1 MTQMIANFL
10 SGTLGPVTL
19 YTVILGL
26 LATVVAVL
34 VAVGWVIAKDRIRR
48 IRSRDW
54 PIVPAVVDIVSVA
67 YCEPGSP
74 SLYLK
79 SVAYDPYYQATL
91 TYTYRYPDEQMGDYS
106 RSFGGSKENAEAWA
120 NSYKGETIK
129 VRVDP
134 SDPTR
139 SILREEDL

>member
-1 MTQMIANFL
+1 MILLIASFL
-10 SGTLGPVTL
+10 SGTVGPVTL

-26 LATVVAVL
+26 LTTVVAVL
-34 VAVGWVIAKDRIRR
+34 VAVGWVIAKERIKR

-67 YCEPGSP
+67 HIEGS
-74 SLYLK
+74 SLAFNA
-79 SVAYDPYYQATL
+79 SSYDPYYQATL
-91 TYTYRYPDEQMGDYS
+91 TYTYHYPDEQMGDYS
-106 RSFGGSKENAEAWA
+106 RSFGGNKENAESWA

-134 SDPTR
+134 SDPTH
-139 SILREEDL
+139 SILLEEDL

>member
-1 MTQMIANFL
+1 MQTSLF
-10 SGTLGPVTL
+10 TF
-19 YTVILGL
+19 ILPS
-26 LATVVAVL
+26 LAAGIAVL
-34 VAVGWVIAKDRIRR
+34 VAAGWVIANERIKR

-67 YCEPGSP
+67 HIEGS
-74 SLYLK
+74 SLAFNA
-79 SVAYDPYYQATL
+79 SSYDPYYQATL
-91 TYTYRYPDEQMGDYS
+91 TYTYHYPDEQMGEYS

-139 SILREEDL
+139 SMLREEDL

>member
-1 MTQMIANFL
+1 MQT
-10 SGTLGPVTL
+10 SL
-19 YTVILGL
+19 YTFILPS
-26 LATVVAVL
+26 LAAGIAVL
-34 VAVGWVIAKDRIRR
+34 VAAGWVIANERIKR

-67 YCEPGSP
+67 HIEGS
-74 SLYLK
+74 SLAFNA
-79 SVAYDPYYQATL
+79 SSYDPYYQATL
-91 TYTYRYPDEQMGDYS
+91 TYTYHYPDEQMGEYS

-139 SILREEDL
+139 SMLREEDL